1 MNRCLRAVL
10 VITALACSS
19 ISCQGTVEGLSSVGG
34 KVLCNGEPAAGAV
47 LVFHRRDGA
56 SSLTS
61 NTSQVIPTAVVQDD
75 GTFAVESAPLGYG
88 ALPGTY
94 VVLAQWPQDIG
105 AAQPT
110 STGIKEATTSVRGKK
125 VVIRKHTKL
134 SSAAPDR
141 LKGRYMDVSKPLLKT
156 EVKPGSNDLGTLELS
171 LNP

>member
-1 MNRCLRAVL
+1 MEAVYPMNRCLRAVL

-75 GTFAVESAPLGYG
+75 GTFAVQKCATWLRC
-88 ALPGTY
+88 
-94 VVLAQWPQDIG
+94 LARHLCRSRSV
-105 AAQPT
+105 A
-110 STGIKEATTSVRGKK
+110 SRHRCRTTDEHWDK
-125 VVIRKHTKL
+125 
-134 SSAAPDR
+134 
-141 LKGRYMDVSKPLLKT
+141 
-156 EVKPGSNDLGTLELS
+156 GSNDVRAG
-171 LNP
+171 